1 MVKKLMNQSEYA
13 VHINRS
19 GPLVSRWCREGG
31 KLSRALKAHGK
42 RKLIRVKVADAILSV
57 SLDISQQRLTS
68 GNDHKQNIPN
78 KQIADHLKEENSSQG
93 QPDKSKTPQGKY
105 SYQDALIKDKYYA
118 AALKKLELDRKNEI
132 LVLSVDV
139 EKAAFEVARMT
150 RDALQNIPSRVAAVL
165 AAMAKESEVEKL
177 LDKEIRQS
185 LEMLVAGIKG

>member
-1 MVKKLMNQSEYA
+1 MNQSEYA

-78 KQIADHLKEENSSQG
+78 KQIADHLREENSSQG